1 VAIDI
6 VKCTSKTNTS
16 YYADR
21 PIKWIFIHYT
31 AGTTSKKG
39 TAINTAKY
47 FSRPI
52 VQASADFIVDDKTIV
67 QYNPDIKNRYT
78 WAVGGA
84 KYNKCTTS
92 EGGKY
97 YYESNNSNSI
107 SIELCSRKKNTK
119 TLNATDTDWYFT
131 DEVVANAEKLTKY
144 LMHKYNIDANHVI
157 MHHHRTGKICPNP
170 WCVKE
175 DRLKYYH
182 EFIDRISG
190 KETNA
195 VTIADCR
202 LYVGM
207 NEWEGVLEKLTSG
220 TRVEIVKDIGN
231 GWSKVDY
238 LSDVG
243 YIKNTVL
250 ECNNKTELSKY
261 PTRKTI
267 SEVAL
272 RSDRKVAKSTKVGM
286 IPSDTLFTL
295 LAKDK
300 KWAYVKYNGDKYY
313 IWKAK
318 TTVK

>member
-1 VAIDI
+1 MAIDI
-6 VKCTSKTNTS
+6 VKCTSKSNTS
-16 YYADR
+16 YYTDR

-31 AGTTSKKG
+31 AGTNSKKG
-39 TAINTAKY
+39 TAKNIAKY
-47 FSRPI
+47 FSNPT

-97 YYESNNSNSI
+97 YYESSNTNSI

-131 DEVVANAEKLTKY
+131 DEVIENAVTLTKY
-144 LMHKYNIDANHVI
+144 LMHKYNIDAKHVI

-175 DRLKYYH
+175 DRLKYYY

-190 KETNA
+190 KEANA
-195 VTIADCR
+195 VTTTDCR

-207 NEWEGVLEKLTSG
+207 NEWEGILEKLTSG
-220 TRVEIVKDIGN
+220 TRVEIIKDIGN
-231 GWSKVDY
+231 GWSKVKY
-238 LSDVG
+238 LTDIG
-243 YIKNTVL
+243 YIKNIAL
-250 ECNNKTELSKY
+250 ECNDKTALSKY

-267 SEVAL
+267 AEVAL
-272 RSDRKVAKSTKVGM
+272 RSDRKVTKATK
-286 IPSDTLFTL
+286 IETLQPDTLFTL
-295 LAKDK
+295 LGKDK
-300 KWAYVKYNGDKYY
+300 KWAYVKYNGGKYY
-313 IWKAK
+313 VWKAK
-318 TTVK
+318 TSVK

>member
-1 VAIDI
+1 MAINI
-6 VKCTSKTNTS
+6 VKCTSKANTT
-16 YYADR
+16 YYTSR

-39 TAINTAKY
+39 TAKNVAKY
-47 FSRPI
+47 FSNPK

-78 WAVGGA
+78 WAVGGN
-84 KYNKCTTS
+84 KYVKCSTS

-97 YYESNNSNSI
+97 YYESNNTNSI

-131 DEVVANAEKLTKY
+131 DEVIENAVTLTKY
-144 LMHKYNIDANHVI
+144 LMHKYNIDAKHVI

-175 DRLKYYH
+175 DRLKYYY

-195 VTIADCR
+195 VTTTDCR
-202 LYVGM
+202 LYKGM

-220 TRVEIVKDIGN
+220 TRVEIIKDIGN
-231 GWSKVDY
+231 GWSKVKY
-238 LSDVG
+238 LTDVG
-243 YIKNTVL
+243 YIKNTAL
-250 ECNNKTELSKY
+250 EPNNKTDLSKY
-261 PTRKTI
+261 PTRKTTAD
-267 SEVAL
+267 VVL
-272 RSDRKVAKSTKVGM
+272 RSDRKVSKTTNVGS
-286 IPSDTLFTL
+286 IPSETLFTL
-295 LAKDK
+295 LGKDK
-300 KWAYVKYNGDKYY
+300 KWAYIEYYGAKYY
-313 IWKAK
+313 VWKAK

>member
-1 VAIDI
+1 MAIDI
-6 VKCTSKTNTS
+6 VKCTSKSNTS
-16 YYADR
+16 YYTDR

-31 AGTTSKKG
+31 AGTNSKQG
-39 TAINTAKY
+39 TAKNIAKY
-47 FSRPI
+47 FSNPT

-97 YYESNNSNSI
+97 YYESSNTNSI

-131 DEVVANAEKLTKY
+131 DEVIENAVTLTKY
-144 LMHKYNIDANHVI
+144 LMHKYNIDAKHVI

-170 WCVKE
+170 WCVNE
-175 DRLKYYH
+175 DRLKYYY

-195 VTIADCR
+195 VTTTDCR

-207 NEWEGVLEKLTSG
+207 NEWEGILEKLTSG
-220 TRVEIVKDIGN
+220 TRVEIIKDIGN
-231 GWSKVDY
+231 GWSKVKY
-238 LSDVG
+238 LTDIG
-243 YIKNTVL
+243 YIKNTAL
-250 ECNNKTELSKY
+250 ECNDKTALSKY

-267 SEVAL
+267 TEVAL
-272 RSDRKVAKSTKVGM
+272 RSDRKVTKATK
-286 IPSDTLFTL
+286 IETLQPDTLFTL
-295 LAKDK
+295 LGKDK
-300 KWAYVKYNGDKYY
+300 KWAYVKYNGGKYY
-313 IWKAK
+313 VWKAK
-318 TTVK
+318 TSVK